1 MASKDTKAFVP
12 NGPGTLDGPT
22 LPVAGAWQEPN
33 SMDTGAVED
42 GPVEFANW
50 KGEADKPSAPPPA
63 PSAPDARIGFAV
75 VGLGRLALEQI
86 LPAFSSC
93 RYARLAGLVSGS
105 PDKRNAVASQYGV
118 P

>member
-42 GPVEFANW
+42 GRVKFANG
-50 KGEADKPSAPPPA
+50 KGEAAKPSAPPPA

-86 LPAFSSC
+86 LPAFSNC
-93 RYARLAGLVSGS
+93 KHARVTALVSGS
-105 PDKRNAVASQYGV
+105 PEKAQA
-118 P
+118 